1 VVEVLVSE
9 GERFLLWVLLWVG
22 LGIAGGGL
30 IGWLAFAIDDNLY
43 RGRRWWR
50 LW

>member
-1 VVEVLVSE
+1 MSE
-9 GERFLLWVLLWVG
+9 GERFLLWVLLWVVV
-22 LGIAGGGL
+22 GIAGGGL
-30 IGWLAFAIDDNLY
+30 IGWLAFAIDENLA